1 MASSARGRE
10 SCRNVVRTVGGLVL
24 RLVTAEAV
32 GGHAGVVVVDVTAS
46 TRDGGVLPRQR
57 KRCVVV
63 VEACR
68 TPGCRTVAHLAL
80 LRESG
85 RNVTWIVRALEILQM
100 AAYAGG
106 VCDVVVRI
114 GMTLAALQS

>member
-1 MASSARGRE
+1 MASGARGRE
-10 SCRNVVRTVGGLVL
+10 SCRNVVRAIGCLVL
-24 RLVTAEAV
+24 RLMTAEAV

-46 TRDGGVLPRQR
+46 TCDGGVLPRQR

-68 TPGCRTVAHLAL
+68 TPGCRTVAYLAL

-85 RNVTWIVRALEILQM
+85 RRVVRTVRALEIL
-100 AAYAGG
+100 
-106 VCDVVVRI
+106 
-114 GMTLAALQS
+114 

>member
-1 MASSARGRE
+1 MA
-10 SCRNVVRTVGGLVL
+10 T
-24 RLVTAEAV
+24 EAV
-32 GGHAGVVVVDVTAS
+32 GGHGGVVVVDVTAS
-46 TRDGGVLPRQR
+46 TCDGGVLPRER
-57 KRCVVV
+57 ESCVVV

-68 TPGCRTVAHLAL
+68 TPGCRTVAYIAL

-100 AAYAGG
+100 AANAGG
-106 VCDVVVRI
+106 VCNVVVRI